1 MLSLRARVLLGALLW
16 TIGLFITSMATLAA
30 VWAHVPDLP
39 LLGRTGSIHTW
50 VQHTGPLLAIALGCM
65 IAGVWQVRRGL
76 AGIAQLRARL
86 AAVHEGRE
94 GRVEGRHVP
103 EVQPLVD
110 DLNALLA
117 HREQAVQRAVAKA
130 GDLAHGLKTPLAV
143 LAREAERAEAAG
155 QSELAAAIWQQVER
169 MRRQID
175 YHLAHAR
182 AAASGAAPGARC
194 SIRESVDG
202 LTRTM
207 LRLHA
212 DRGLSIDVRVT
223 PSHTLGVGREDLD
236 EMLGNLLDNA
246 CKWSRKQ
253 VVVDSFEREHDATIT
268 VDDDGPGLEP
278 SLREAVLSRGVR
290 ADEKAA
296 GSGLG
301 LAIVRDLAELYAGS
315 ISLHDSP
322 LGGLR
327 AMLTLP
333 KR

>member
-16 TIGLFITSMATLAA
+16 TIGLFITSMAALAF

-39 LLGRTGSIHTW
+39 LLGRSGSIHTW
-50 VQHTGPLLAIALGCM
+50 VQHTAPLLVIAVLCM
-65 IAGVWQVRRGL
+65 VGGVWQVRRGL
-76 AGIAQLRARL
+76 AGIARLRARL
-86 AAVHEGRE
+86 AAVHDGRE
-94 GRVEGRHVP
+94 ARVDGRHVP

-117 HREQAVQRAVAKA
+117 HREQAVRRAVAKA

-143 LAREAERAEAAG
+143 LAREAERADAAG
-155 QSELAAAIWQQVER
+155 HSELAAAIWQQVER

-182 AAASGAAPGARC
+182 AAASGATPGARC
-194 SIRESVDG
+194 SVRESADG

-212 DRGLSIDVRVT
+212 DRGLSIDVRVA
-223 PSHTLGVGREDLD
+223 PSHTLAVVREDLD

-246 CKWSRKQ
+246 CKWSRTR
-253 VVVDSFEREHDATIT
+253 VVVDSVEREKDAAII

-278 SLREAVLSRGVR
+278 GLREAVLSRGVR
-290 ADEKAA
+290 ADEKAS

-315 ISLHDSP
+315 ISLHHSP

-333 KR
+333 RR